1 MEILPKQPSVKA
13 PAETGS
19 DLVTGEEYNTRPGTR
34 AL

>member
-1 MEILPKQPSVKA
+1 MEILPKLSVKA